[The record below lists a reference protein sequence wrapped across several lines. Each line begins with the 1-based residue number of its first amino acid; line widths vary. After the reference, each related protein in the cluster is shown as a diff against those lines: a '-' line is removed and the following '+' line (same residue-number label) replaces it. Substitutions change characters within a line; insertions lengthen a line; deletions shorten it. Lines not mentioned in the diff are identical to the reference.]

1 MLGQAHFPSN
11 IVNHATESFHMT
23 FTTSLFKLRSKKNT
37 RHLLGGFVLA
47 TSCALSP
54 ALHAQTSQS
63 ASTSNWTVN
72 LGAGLVSGP
81 TYPGAND
88 NKTELIPIVEARYKD
103 YLFISPV
110 QGIGVDFPIASG
122 LKASAAI
129 GLDFTSRREKESPR
143 LVGLGAVKSA
153 GALLLGLDYRL
164 GDAFAKASLSSRL
177 GSDKRRGTSLDL
189 DVGYNLVRTQ
199 SLLLGAGLNLRTMDN
214 TYARNFFGVNTPQS
228 VASKLQAF
236 NAGGGLQSAGE
247 FATALYRID
256 NSWSLFSRL
265 NLYQLQG
272 DAADSPI
279 VQKKNQNT
287 FVFGVTRSL

>member
-1 MLGQAHFPSN
+1 MLGQAYFSFN
-11 IVNHATESFHMT
+11 LLNRATESFPMA
-23 FTTSLFKLRSKKNT
+23 FTTSLLKLRSKKNT
-37 RHLLGGFVLA
+37 RRFLGGLVVA
-47 TSCALSP
+47 ASCALSP
-54 ALHAQTSQS
+54 ALHAQSSQS
-63 ASTSNWTVN
+63 ASANNWTVN

-81 TYPGAND
+81 KYPGAND
-88 NKTELIPIVEARYKD
+88 NKTKLIPIFEARYRD

-110 QGIGVDFPIASG
+110 RGVGVDFPITSG

-129 GLDFTSRREKESPR
+129 GLDLTSREEKESPR
-143 LVGLGAVKSA
+143 LVGLGDVKSA
-153 GALLLGLDYRL
+153 GVLLLGLDYRL

-177 GSDKRRGTSLDL
+177 GSDNRRGTSFDL
-189 DVGYNLVRTQ
+189 DVGYNLVQTQ

-214 TYARNFFGVNTPQS
+214 TYARNFFGVNTQQS
-228 VASKLQAF
+228 AASKLQTF
-236 NAGGGLQSAGE
+236 NAGGGLQSAGA

-256 NSWSLFSRL
+256 NNWSLFSRL